1 LRKAGFV
8 RRFRLA
14 LIPIGA
20 IVVAALSHGLGPP
33 GKADTAAPASGS
45 QATTVYPAEQP
56 ALPAD
61 AVAIVPA
68 GSTDTDR
75 KIVFWQDRIAANPGS
90 DVQYQYLGELFSL
103 KGRETGDVGQYARA
117 AEAFE
122 RALELY
128 PGNAA
133 ARSGLAVTHLT
144 LHRWHDAIEEATQ
157 ILQADRRA
165 LGAVAVIGDASL
177 EIGALDTA
185 RAAYETLRERADA
198 PGVQARLARLAF
210 LEGDTY
216 GAIEIL
222 DAAANAAAELNRSSE
237 EQAFYRYSAGE
248 YRFSHGDVVGAKRD
262 FDTAL
267 AILPGYYLALAGRG
281 RVAFAEGDL
290 DGAIER
296 YQAAVAIIPRPEL
309 LAFLGDLYALKGE
322 PSAAERQYAAVD
334 FIAELG
340 DVQAEVGNREV
351 ALFQASHGRD
361 TAHAVRLATTE
372 LDTRK
377 DIYGYDALAWALF
390 QAGQPA
396 KALEPAMQSISLGTQ
411 DPKLLYHAGMIEIA
425 VGRVS
430 AGRAH
435 LEAALALNP
444 AFDPLGA
451 AAARAALAD

>member
-1 LRKAGFV
+1 V

-20 IVVAALSHGLGPP
+20 VVIATLSYGLGQP
-33 GKADTAAPASGS
+33 GNADTAAQASGS
-45 QATTVYPAEQP
+45 QASTLHPAEQP

-61 AVAIVPA
+61 AAAIVPT

-75 KIVFWQDRIAANPGS
+75 KIAFWQGRIAANPGS

-103 KGRETGDVGQYARA
+103 KGRETGDVSQHARA

-128 PGNAA
+128 PGNVA
-133 ARSGLAVTHLT
+133 ARSGLAVTDLT
-144 LHRWHDAIEEATQ
+144 LHRWQEAIEEATQ

-177 EIGALDTA
+177 EIGDLDTA

-198 PGVQARLARLAF
+198 PGVQSRLARLAF
-210 LEGDTY
+210 LQGETNR
-216 GAIEIL
+216 AIAIL
-222 DAAANAAAELNRSSE
+222 DAAATAAAELNRSSE

-248 YRFSHGDVVGAKRD
+248 YRFSQGDVKDAKRD
-262 FDTAL
+262 FDAAL
-267 AILPGYYLALAGRG
+267 ALLPDYYLALAGRG

-290 DGAIER
+290 DGAIDR
-296 YQAAVAIIPRPEL
+296 YETAIAIIPRPEL
-309 LAFLGDLYALKGE
+309 LAYLGDLHALNGAME
-322 PSAAERQYAAVD
+322 DAERQYVAVD

-340 DVQAEVGNREV
+340 DVQSEVANREV
-351 ALFQASHGRD
+351 ALFQASHHRD
-361 TAHAVRLATTE
+361 TAHAARLATAE
-372 LDTRK
+372 LETRK
-377 DIYGYDALAWALF
+377 DIYGYEAVAWALF
-390 QAGQPA
+390 RDGQAT
-396 KALEPAMQSISLGTQ
+396 KALEPALRSLALGTQ
-411 DPKLLYHAGMIEIA
+411 DPKLLYHTGMIEIA
-425 VGRVS
+425 VGRTS
-430 AGRAH
+430 AGRRH

-451 AAARAALAD
+451 EAARATLAD

>member
-1 LRKAGFV
+1 V
-8 RRFRLA
+8 RRIRLA

-33 GKADTAAPASGS
+33 GNADTVAPASGS
-45 QATTVYPAEQP
+45 QATTLNPAEQP

-75 KIVFWQDRIAANPGS
+75 KIAFWQDRIATNPGS
-90 DVQYQYLGELFSL
+90 DVQYQYLGELLGL
-103 KGRETGDVGQYARA
+103 KGRETGDVSQHARA

-128 PGNAA
+128 PGNMA

-144 LHRWHDAIEEATQ
+144 RHRWLDAIEEAAR
-157 ILQADRRA
+157 ILQSDRRA

-177 EIGALDTA
+177 EIGDLDTA
-185 RAAYETLRERADA
+185 RAAYETLRERADG

-210 LEGDTY
+210 LEGDTN
-216 GAIEIL
+216 GAIEIV
-222 DAAANAAAELNRSSE
+222 DAAAGAAAELNRASE

-248 YRFSHGDVVGAKRD
+248 YRFSHGDIDGAKRD
-262 FDTAL
+262 FDAAL
-267 AILPGYYLALAGRG
+267 AILPDYYLALAGRG
-281 RVAFAEGDL
+281 RVAFADGDL

-296 YQAAVAIIPRPEL
+296 YEAAVAIIPRPEL
-309 LAFLGDLYALKGE
+309 LAYLGDLYALGGE
-322 PSAAERQYAAVD
+322 PAEAERQYAAVD

-340 DVQAEVGNREV
+340 DVQAEIANREV

-361 TAHAVRLATTE
+361 TAHAVRLATAE

-390 QAGQPA
+390 ADGQAA
-396 KALEPAMQSISLGTQ
+396 KALEPAMRSLSLGTQ
-411 DPKLLYHAGMIEIA
+411 DPKLLYHAGLIEIA
-425 VGRVS
+425 VGRTS
-430 AGRAH
+430 AGEAH
-435 LEAALALNP
+435 LRAALALNP

-451 AAARAALAD
+451 VAARAALAD